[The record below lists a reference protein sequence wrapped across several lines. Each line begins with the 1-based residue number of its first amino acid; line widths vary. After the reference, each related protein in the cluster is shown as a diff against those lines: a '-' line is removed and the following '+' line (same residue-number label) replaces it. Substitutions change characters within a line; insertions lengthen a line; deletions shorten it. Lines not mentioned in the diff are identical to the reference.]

1 MEWQEVLASPY
12 LKDLPF
18 KIELN
23 EWGQIVMTPA
33 SNLHGRLQMRIGFL
47 LNDIVRS
54 GEILAESSIATSRGV
69 KVADVAWCSA
79 EFIARHGM
87 TTPYP
92 VAPELCV
99 EIASGSNTRGEIQE
113 KIDLY
118 LAKGAQEVWVCD
130 KKLVVHFYGHQGK
143 LPQSEL
149 FPGFPAKIEL

>member
-33 SNLHGRLQMRIGFL
+33 SNEHARLQARIANL
-47 LNDIVRS
+47 LFERRRD
-54 GEILAESSIATSRGV
+54 GEIMTECSIATSKGV
-69 KVADVAWCSA
+69 KVADVAWA
-79 EFIARHGM
+79 TVDFIQLHGSE
-87 TTPYP
+87 TPFP
-92 VAPELCV
+92 IAPAICI
-99 EIASGSNTRGEIQE
+99 EIVSGSNTRGEIQE

-118 LAKGAQEVWVCD
+118 LAKGASEVWICD
-130 KKLVVHFYGHQGK
+130 KKRVIHFYGHQGK